1 MARIQG
7 KLVINRPVHEVVDSV
22 ADNRSEP
29 RYNPR
34 IRRAEKLSPGPIGR
48 GTRFQ
53 AEASTL
59 GRTVGMTIE
68 STTHERPGRLAS
80 SIHMP
85 AADIVGTL
93 RFAPCPERHPD
104 GGSWEVRPRG
114 LHRLLTPVIAR
125 MGQRQ
130 EQASW
135 ASLKRFLEEQQ
146 DLIPD
151 TT

>member
-1 MARIQG
+1 M
-7 KLVINRPVHEVVDSV
+7 
-22 ADNRSEP
+22 
-29 RYNPR
+29 
-34 IRRAEKLSPGPIGR
+34 
-48 GTRFQ
+48 
-53 AEASTL
+53 
-59 GRTVGMTIE
+59 
-68 STTHERPGRLAS
+68 
-80 SIHMP
+80 
-85 AADIVGTL
+85 
-93 RFAPCPERHPD
+93 

-114 LHRLLTPVIAR
+114 LHRLLAPVIAR